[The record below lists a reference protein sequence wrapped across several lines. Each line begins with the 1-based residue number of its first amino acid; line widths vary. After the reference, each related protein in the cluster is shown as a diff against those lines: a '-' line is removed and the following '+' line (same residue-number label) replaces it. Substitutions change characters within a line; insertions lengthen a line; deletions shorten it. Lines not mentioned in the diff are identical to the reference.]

1 MFKLKY
7 TVAAVAL
14 ALGASSLAAA
24 ERAPV
29 SPSEVPQAVTKAV
42 SERYPSGQGASFAK
56 EVARGTTVY
65 AVSLFVAGAPT
76 ALCVARSGDIQREQ
90 QAVSTAGLPDAVQTS
105 LHASGFQ
112 SAQVVAAQRV
122 THFGSPAPQ
131 TYEIVVTLQGT
142 RHELTFDGAGQLVTA
157 VSSASCV
164 GEPGAASDRVAL
176 RSPAATFRAP
186 A

>member
-1 MFKLKY
+1 MVKLKY
-7 TVAAVAL
+7 TVTAIAL
-14 ALGASSLAAA
+14 SLAASSLASA

-29 SPSEVPQAVTKAV
+29 SPSEVPQVVTKAV
-42 SERYPSGQGASFAK
+42 SEKYPSGQSASFAK

-65 AVSLFVAGAPT
+65 AVNLLVSGAPT

-90 QAVSTAGLPDAVQTS
+90 QAVPANGLPEAVQTS

-142 RHELTFDGAGQLVTA
+142 RHEVTFDGAGQLVTE
-157 VSSASCV
+157 VSSPSCV

-176 RSPAATFRAP
+176 RSPAATFKAP